1 MKEEDNFD
9 MNINYLDENPFAN
22 AMDKGVYSLESGLG
36 LSVMATTFGYLSG
49 NIASSTLTLIGVN

>member
-1 MKEEDNFD
+1 

-49 NIASSTLTLIGVN
+49 NIASSTLTLIGVNQGYL